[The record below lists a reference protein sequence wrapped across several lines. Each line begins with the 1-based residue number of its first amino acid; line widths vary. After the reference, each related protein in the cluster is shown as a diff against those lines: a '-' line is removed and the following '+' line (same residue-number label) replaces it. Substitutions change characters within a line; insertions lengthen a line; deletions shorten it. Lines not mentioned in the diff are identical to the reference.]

1 MGEGMKVSSLL
12 ESIEKEAKRRAY
24 VAMIRC
30 LQSYRGQVEEAIEEF
45 HHGTRA
51 FYRANDEYVPHW
63 QGESREAYELVYGDL
78 RQIEAHIY
86 ATADE
91 LLHEISRE
99 IARIQRK
106 IEEIQ

>member
-1 MGEGMKVSSLL
+1 MGEEIKVSSLL
-12 ESIEKEAKRRAY
+12 KSIEKEVKRKAY
-24 VAMIRC
+24 EMMIDC
-30 LQSYRGQVEEAIEEF
+30 LQSYQGQVKEAMEEF
-45 HHGTRA
+45 HEGTRA
-51 FYRANDEYVPHW
+51 FYRANDEYVPYW

-99 IARIQRK
+99 IAEIRRK
-106 IEEIQ
+106 IEEL